1 MESQEH
7 LTLQEYINNLSWHE
21 RAELFH
27 QISPSLFR
35 AVCDMFVPGSQDRTD
50 EQLIEEFT
58 YAFET
63 CPPELVKRGAKF
75 FAIWNSMQERLSSH
89 TLSHSRYA
97 RFADAVSD
105 LLADENTPS
114 RVYDIV
120 TQSIIDIGN
129 LSGQSAEAFAQ
140 QTRAW
145 LPAALE
151 ELERV
156 EEVMKRG

>member
-1 MESQEH
+1 MQSHEQLS
-7 LTLQEYINNLSWHE
+7 LQERINALSWRD
-21 RAELFH
+21 RAELFC
-27 QISPSLFR
+27 QLSPSFFR
-35 AVCDMFVPGSQDRTD
+35 AICDLLIPGSQDRTD

-63 CPPELVKRGAKF
+63 CPPELVERGAWF
-75 FAIWNSMQERLSSH
+75 FGILNSMQERLSSH
-89 TLSHSRYA
+89 TLSKSRYA

-105 LLADENTPS
+105 LLADEHTPS
-114 RVYDIV
+114 RVYDIM
-120 TQSIIDIGN
+120 TQAIIDIGN

-140 QTRAW
+140 QTRVW

-151 ELERV
+151 ELETA

>member
-7 LTLQEYINNLSWHE
+7 LTLQEHINNLSWHD

-27 QISPSLFR
+27 QLSPLFFR
-35 AVCDMFVPGSQDRTD
+35 AVCDMFVPNSQDRTD
-50 EQLIEEFT
+50 KQLIEEFA

-75 FAIWNSMQERLSSH
+75 FAIWRSMQERLSSH
-89 TLSHSRYA
+89 TLSKSRYA

-105 LLADENTPS
+105 LLADEHTPS
-114 RVYDIV
+114 RVYDII
-120 TQSIIDIGN
+120 TQAIIEIGN
-129 LSGQSAEAFAQ
+129 LSGQSAETFAQ

-151 ELERV
+151 ELEAAD
-156 EEVMKRG
+156 EVMKRG

>member
-1 MESQEH
+1 MEPQEH
-7 LTLQEYINNLSWHE
+7 LRLQERINALSWQD

-27 QISPSLFR
+27 QLSPSFFR
-35 AVCDMFVPGSQDRTD
+35 AVCDMFIPGPAERTD

-58 YAFET
+58 FAFET
-63 CPPELVKRGAKF
+63 CPPELVERGAWSF
-75 FAIWNSMQERLSSH
+75 GILNSMQGRLSSH
-89 TLSHSRYA
+89 TLSKSRYA

-105 LLADENTPS
+105 LLADEHTPS
-114 RVYDIV
+114 RVYDIM
-120 TQSIIDIGN
+120 TQAIIDIGN

-151 ELERV
+151 ELETA
-156 EEVMKRG
+156 EEVMRRG

>member
-1 MESQEH
+1 MQPHERLSLQEH
-7 LTLQEYINNLSWHE
+7 INALSWHD
-21 RAELFH
+21 RAELFC
-27 QISPSLFR
+27 QLSPSFFR
-35 AVCDMFVPGSQDRTD
+35 SICDMFVPGSQDRTD
-50 EQLIEEFT
+50 EQLIEEFA

-89 TLSHSRYA
+89 TLSKSKYA

-105 LLADENTPS
+105 LLADEHTPS
-114 RVYDIV
+114 RVYDII
-120 TQSIIDIGN
+120 TQAIIEIGN
-129 LSGQSAEAFAQ
+129 LSGQSTETFAQ

-145 LPAALE
+145 LPDALE
-151 ELERV
+151 ELEKA

>member
-1 MESQEH
+1 MQSQEH
-7 LTLQEYINNLSWHE
+7 LTLQEHINNLSWHD
-21 RAELFH
+21 RAEFFCQL
-27 QISPSLFR
+27 SPSFFR
-35 AVCDMFVPGSQDRTD
+35 AICDLFVPGSEDRTD
-50 EQLIEEFT
+50 EQLIDEFA

-75 FAIWNSMQERLSSH
+75 FGILNSMQERLSSH
-89 TLSHSRYA
+89 TLSKSRYA

-105 LLADENTPS
+105 LLADEHTPS
-114 RVYDIV
+114 RVYDIM
-120 TQSIIDIGN
+120 TQAIIDIGN

-151 ELERV
+151 ELETA

>member
-1 MESQEH
+1 MQSQEH
-7 LTLQEYINNLSWHE
+7 LTLQEHINNLSWHD

-27 QISPSLFR
+27 QLSPSFFR
-35 AVCDMFVPGSQDRTD
+35 AICSMFVPGSEGRTD
-50 EQLIEEFT
+50 EQLIDEFA

-63 CPPELVKRGAKF
+63 CPPELVERGAKF
-75 FAIWNSMQERLSSH
+75 FGIWNSMQERLSSH
-89 TLSHSRYA
+89 TLSKSRYT
-97 RFADAVSD
+97 RFADVVSD
-105 LLADENTPS
+105 LLADEHTPS
-114 RVYDIV
+114 RVYDII
-120 TQSIIDIGN
+120 TQAIIEIGN
-129 LSGQSAEAFAQ
+129 LTGQSAETFAQ

>member
-1 MESQEH
+1 MQSQEH
-7 LTLQEYINNLSWHE
+7 LTLQEHINNLSWHD

-27 QISPSLFR
+27 QLSPSFFR

-75 FAIWNSMQERLSSH
+75 FGILNSMQEHLSSH
-89 TLSHSRYA
+89 TLSKSRYA

-105 LLADENTPS
+105 LLADEHTPPK
-114 RVYDIV
+114 VYDIV
-120 TQSIIDIGN
+120 TQAIIDIGN

-151 ELERV
+151 ELETA

>member
-1 MESQEH
+1 MQPH
-7 LTLQEYINNLSWHE
+7 DRLTLQEYINALSWHE

-27 QISPSLFR
+27 QLSPSFFR
-35 AVCDMFVPGSQDRTD
+35 AICDLFVPGSEDRTN

-63 CPPELVKRGAKF
+63 CPPELVERGAKF
-75 FAIWNSMQERLSSH
+75 FGILNSMQEQVSSH

-105 LLADENTPS
+105 LLADEHTPS
-114 RVYDIV
+114 RVYDIM
-120 TQSIIDIGN
+120 TQAIIDIGN
-129 LSGQSAEAFAQ
+129 LSGQSAESFAR

-151 ELERV
+151 ELETA

>member
-1 MESQEH
+1 MQSQEH
-7 LTLQEYINNLSWHE
+7 LTLQEHINALSWPD
-21 RAELFH
+21 RAKLFC
-27 QISPSLFR
+27 QLSPSFFR
-35 AVCDMFVPGSQDRTD
+35 AICDMFVPSSEDRSD
-50 EQLIEEFT
+50 EQLVEEFA

-89 TLSHSRYA
+89 SLSQSRYA

-105 LLADENTPS
+105 LLADEHTPS
-114 RVYDIV
+114 RVYDII
-120 TQSIIDIGN
+120 TQAIIEIGN
-129 LSGQSAEAFAQ
+129 LTGQSAESFAQ

-151 ELERV
+151 ELEAAD
-156 EEVMKRG
+156 EVMKRG

>member
-1 MESQEH
+1 MQSHERLS
-7 LTLQEYINNLSWHE
+7 LQEYINALSWHE
-21 RAELFH
+21 RAELIC
-27 QISPSLFR
+27 QLSPPFFR
-35 AVCDMFVPGSQDRTD
+35 ALCDMFVPGSQDRTD

-63 CPPELVKRGAKF
+63 CPPELVERGAKF
-75 FAIWNSMQERLSSH
+75 FGIWNSMQERLSSH
-89 TLSHSRYA
+89 TLSKSRYA

-105 LLADENTPS
+105 LLADEHTPS

-120 TQSIIDIGN
+120 TQAVIDIGN
-129 LSGQSAEAFAQ
+129 LSGQSAETFAQ

-151 ELERV
+151 ELETAD
-156 EEVMKRG
+156 EVVKRG

>member
-7 LTLQEYINNLSWHE
+7 LTLQEHINALSRHD

-27 QISPSLFR
+27 QLSSSFFR
-35 AVCDMFVPGSQDRTD
+35 AVCDMFVPGSQGRTD
-50 EQLIEEFT
+50 EQLIEEFA

-89 TLSHSRYA
+89 TLSRSRYA
-97 RFADAVSD
+97 RFADAMSD
-105 LLADENTPS
+105 LLADEHTPS

-120 TQSIIDIGN
+120 TQAIIDIGN
-129 LSGQSAEAFAQ
+129 LTGQSAETFAQ
-140 QTRAW
+140 QTRA
-145 LPAALE
+145 
-151 ELERV
+151 
-156 EEVMKRG
+156 